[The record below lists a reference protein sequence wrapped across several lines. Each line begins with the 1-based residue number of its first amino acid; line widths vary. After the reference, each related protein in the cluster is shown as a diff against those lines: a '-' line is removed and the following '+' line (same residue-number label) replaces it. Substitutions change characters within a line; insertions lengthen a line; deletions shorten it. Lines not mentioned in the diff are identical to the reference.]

1 MVIKTFE
8 AFAGYGS
15 QLMALKRLERDYP
28 EVHFEPIGISEIDEN
43 PIKAYKAV
51 HGDITNYGD
60 ISKIDWNNVPD
71 FDLFT
76 YSFPC
81 FVAGTLIL
89 TNSGFKKIENITN
102 DDKVITHT
110 NTFQKVVTPM
120 HRVYNGELYTLK
132 GMGFDEIKCT
142 EEHPFY
148 VRKKIRMG
156 HEQIK
161 NFLKPEWV
169 KVKDLT
175 KDYYL
180 GVAINQNSSL
190 PVWDGTQDKRYNGD
204 VRSNKLGLLFT
215 NKSFWYLMGRYVGDG
230 WCAKKNTPTRTGS
243 GIIICCGGRNEEK
256 LIQAFNDCNFHVV
269 ASKQKSTTRYQVML
283 NELCEFVQRYG
294 YYAHGK
300 KIDIET
306 LNLPVD
312 LLSAFLSG
320 YCDSDGCKVGKLYK
334 VSTVSRELA
343 YGIGQCVA
351 KAYNRP
357 YSLYVTHTKNKTII
371 EGREVNQRDYYSVT
385 WKMETDKQDKAFYEN
400 GYIWFPIR
408 DIKHERTICDVY
420 NMEVETDNSY
430 TANGVIV
437 HNCQDISSS
446 GYQKG
451 FAEGSG
457 TRSGLLWECAKAIIT
472 KRPKYLLME
481 NVKAICNKKFMPDFQ
496 KWLDFLAEQGYSS
509 KWQVLN
515 SKKYGIPQNRERTFC
530 VSILDDDTY
539 QFPEPFELKKHI
551 KDILEN
557 PLDPDSFYNNDY
569 LQNLH
574 WFDNSGKT
582 YKNDSIIKLGN
593 MFPSNHQSGTIYDIN
608 GCCGTIML
616 HHGTGTLVAIPDN
629 NGGYKVK
636 KLSTRE
642 MFRGMGVSDE
652 DIDKMISAVGK
663 TAAWKLAGNSIVV
676 DTLYYIFK
684 TMFVK

>member
-15 QLMALKRLERDYP
+15 QLMALKRLEHDYP
-28 EVHFEPIGISEIDEN
+28 EVQFEPIGISEIDEN

-81 FVAGTLIL
+81 FVKGTLVM
-89 TNSGFKKIENITN
+89 TSAGFKCIEDITSN
-102 DDKVITHT
+102 DMVITHT
-110 NTFQKVVTPM
+110 NSFHKVVKPM
-120 HRVYNGELYTLK
+120 HRVYNGEIYTIK
-132 GMGFDEIKCT
+132 GMSFKDIKCT
-142 EEHPFY
+142 DEHPFY
-148 VRKKIRMG
+148 VRKKTRVG
-156 HEQIK
+156 HKQERL
-161 NFLKPEWV
+161 FLSPEWV
-169 KVKDLT
+169 KAKDLN

-180 GVAINQNSSL
+180 GLAINPNSEL
-190 PVWDGTQDKRYNGD
+190 PKWEGSIDNRWGHGNQV
-204 VRSNKLGLLFT
+204 NKLENLLT
-215 NKSFWYLMGRYVGDG
+215 NTNFWYVMGRYVGDG
-230 WCAKKNTPTRTGS
+230 WCVKKTVKKNTGS

-256 LIQAFNDCNFHVV
+256 LVSALNACNFHIV
-269 ASKQKSTTRYQVML
+269 KSEDKHTRRYQVML
-283 NELCEFVQRYG
+283 NELCNFVERYG

-306 LNLPVD
+306 LNLPTE
-312 LLSAFLSG
+312 LLSSFMNG
-320 YCDSDGCKVGKLYK
+320 YIDSDGSFDGKYYQIG
-334 VSTVSRELA
+334 TVSEELA
-343 YGIGQCVA
+343 YGIVQAVA
-351 KAYNRP
+351 KVYHRP
-357 YSLYVTHTKNKTII
+357 SSLHFTKKMESTII
-371 EGREVNQRDYYSVT
+371 EGREVHQRDIYTVV
-385 WKMETDKQDKAFYEN
+385 WKLSTDIQDKAFYDGGYVWMPIIDIESEN
-400 GYIWFPIR
+400 
-408 DIKHERTICDVY
+408 TTCDVY
-420 NMEVETDNSY
+420 NMEVDTDNSY
-430 TANGVIV
+430 TANGIIV
-437 HNCQDISSS
+437 HNCQDISSA

-451 FAEGSG
+451 FAEGSD
-457 TRSGLLWECAKAIIT
+457 TRSGLLWECAKAIIA

-481 NVKAICNKKFMPDFQ
+481 NVKALCNKKFMPDFQ

-530 VSILDDDTY
+530 VSILGDDTY

-574 WFDNSGKT
+574 WFDNSGKA

-676 DTLYYIFK
+676 DTLYHIFK

>member
-148 VRKKIRMG
+148 VRKKVRVG

-161 NFLKPEWV
+161 IFLKPEWV

-180 GVAINQNSSL
+180 GVTINQNSSL

-230 WCAKKNTPTRTGS
+230 WCAKKNTSTNCS

-294 YYAHGK
+294 YYAYGK

-408 DIKHERTICDVY
+408 DIKHEHTICDVY

-437 HNCQDISSS
+437 HNCQDVSSS

-551 KDILEN
+551 KDILEK

-652 DIDKMISAVGK
+652 DIDKIISAVGK

>member
-1 MVIKTFE
+1 MQI
-8 AFAGYGS
+8 Y
-15 QLMALKRLERDYP
+15 Y
-28 EVHFEPIGISEIDEN
+28 N

-76 YSFPC
+76 YSWP
-81 FVAGTLIL
+81 
-89 TNSGFKKIENITN
+89 
-102 DDKVITHT
+102 
-110 NTFQKVVTPM
+110 
-120 HRVYNGELYTLK
+120 
-132 GMGFDEIKCT
+132 
-142 EEHPFY
+142 
-148 VRKKIRMG
+148 
-156 HEQIK
+156 
-161 NFLKPEWV
+161 
-169 KVKDLT
+169 
-175 KDYYL
+175 
-180 GVAINQNSSL
+180 
-190 PVWDGTQDKRYNGD
+190 
-204 VRSNKLGLLFT
+204 
-215 NKSFWYLMGRYVGDG
+215 
-230 WCAKKNTPTRTGS
+230 
-243 GIIICCGGRNEEK
+243 
-256 LIQAFNDCNFHVV
+256 
-269 ASKQKSTTRYQVML
+269 
-283 NELCEFVQRYG
+283 
-294 YYAHGK
+294 
-300 KIDIET
+300 
-306 LNLPVD
+306 
-312 LLSAFLSG
+312 
-320 YCDSDGCKVGKLYK
+320 
-334 VSTVSRELA
+334 
-343 YGIGQCVA
+343 
-351 KAYNRP
+351 
-357 YSLYVTHTKNKTII
+357 
-371 EGREVNQRDYYSVT
+371 
-385 WKMETDKQDKAFYEN
+385 
-400 GYIWFPIR
+400 
-408 DIKHERTICDVY
+408 
-420 NMEVETDNSY
+420 
-430 TANGVIV
+430 
-437 HNCQDISSS
+437 CQDVSSA

-551 KDILEN
+551 KDILEK

-676 DTLYYIFK
+676 DTLYHIFK

>member
-28 EVHFEPIGISEIDEN
+28 EVHFEPVGISEIDEN

-76 YSFPC
+76 YSWP
-81 FVAGTLIL
+81 
-89 TNSGFKKIENITN
+89 
-102 DDKVITHT
+102 
-110 NTFQKVVTPM
+110 
-120 HRVYNGELYTLK
+120 
-132 GMGFDEIKCT
+132 
-142 EEHPFY
+142 
-148 VRKKIRMG
+148 
-156 HEQIK
+156 
-161 NFLKPEWV
+161 
-169 KVKDLT
+169 
-175 KDYYL
+175 
-180 GVAINQNSSL
+180 
-190 PVWDGTQDKRYNGD
+190 
-204 VRSNKLGLLFT
+204 
-215 NKSFWYLMGRYVGDG
+215 
-230 WCAKKNTPTRTGS
+230 
-243 GIIICCGGRNEEK
+243 
-256 LIQAFNDCNFHVV
+256 
-269 ASKQKSTTRYQVML
+269 
-283 NELCEFVQRYG
+283 
-294 YYAHGK
+294 
-300 KIDIET
+300 
-306 LNLPVD
+306 
-312 LLSAFLSG
+312 
-320 YCDSDGCKVGKLYK
+320 
-334 VSTVSRELA
+334 
-343 YGIGQCVA
+343 
-351 KAYNRP
+351 
-357 YSLYVTHTKNKTII
+357 
-371 EGREVNQRDYYSVT
+371 
-385 WKMETDKQDKAFYEN
+385 
-400 GYIWFPIR
+400 
-408 DIKHERTICDVY
+408 
-420 NMEVETDNSY
+420 
-430 TANGVIV
+430 
-437 HNCQDISSS
+437 CQDVSSA

-557 PLDPDSFYNNDY
+557 PLDPDSFYNKDY

-616 HHGTGTLVAIPDN
+616 LHGTRTLVAIPDN